1 MYALS
6 LVHPLSLILSPRSQT
21 QAMDIINIG
30 ILLSLARML
39 GLSKMFV
46 LDFKVSGMLTGSYS
60 SLLLVTNS
68 ITEIP
73 EVSGG

>member
-46 LDFKVSGMLTGSYS
+46 LDFEVSGMLTGSYS